1 MCNKT
6 LQAPHLKS
14 DMQATYIWQSCK
26 MLKARWGYLNR
37 LFPPEVFYEVFTDL
51 TDGLVSKNAYIN
63 CLSVKTFM
71 SNIGCM
77 SAPVSLA
84 YEALNKIL

>member
-14 DMQATYIWQSCK
+14 DMQAAYIWQSCK

-37 LFPPEVFYEVFTDL
+37 LSPPEIFYKVFTDL
-51 TDGLVSKNAYIN
+51 TDGLVSKNA
-63 CLSVKTFM
+63 
-71 SNIGCM
+71 
-77 SAPVSLA
+77 
-84 YEALNKIL
+84 